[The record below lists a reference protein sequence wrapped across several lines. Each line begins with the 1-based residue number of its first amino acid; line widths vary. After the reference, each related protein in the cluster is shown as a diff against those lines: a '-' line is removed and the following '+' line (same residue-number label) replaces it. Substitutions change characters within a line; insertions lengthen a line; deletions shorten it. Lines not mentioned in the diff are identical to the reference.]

1 MFQIS
6 CSSNLNT
13 IYNNSNEI
21 LTSIQNTNSTRKK
34 NKSNSKKKKFNF
46 QYFKH
51 RKKLNSM
58 KSFRCLSTS
67 ASPKNKKNI
76 SNHSIYSN
84 ENNNSRINSI
94 RSEDKI
100 NDDKFLSFHKINK
113 NKISVKKNFF
123 NKDKIIEKFSFIID
137 DEGKKKKNKN

>member
-1 MFQIS
+1 MHKEIKKNISNFPYNQLKSRMFQIS

-21 LTSIQNTNSTRKK
+21 LTSIQNTNSTTKK

-58 KSFRCLSTS
+58 KSFHCLSTS
-67 ASPKNKKNI
+67 ASPKNKK
-76 SNHSIYSN
+76 IYL
-84 ENNNSRINSI
+84 II
-94 RSEDKI
+94 QFIKMKI
-100 NDDKFLSFHKINK
+100 IIQELIQLE
-113 NKISVKKNFF
+113 VKK
-123 NKDKIIEKFSFIID
+123 K
-137 DEGKKKKNKN
+137 